1 MYASFWVR
9 PNPLAPAC
17 LPAFL
22 ALDLPDGAFAPGVG
36 VVAPAVAPG
45 VAASTSNTV
54 GAVIVGKTASSLV
67 ADSHGAR
74 LEGGF
79 ELLLGV

>member
-1 MYASFWVR
+1 LV
-9 PNPLAPAC
+9 
-17 LPAFL
+17 
-22 ALDLPDGAFAPGVG
+22 LDLPDGAFALGVG
-36 VVAPAVAPG
+36 VVAPSVALG
-45 VAASTSNTV
+45 LAASTPNTV
-54 GAVIVGKTASSLV
+54 DAVIVGKTASSLL